1 MRIIFF
7 LGLLVALFF
16 PGTSSARWEGI
27 TSVSAEKASCRTV
40 SQSGD
45 ETVLFFRIEGFEVR
59 DDESGAG
66 QRISSPGCATTL
78 EAGAPELPVLS
89 ASVIVPEGNDMDV
102 EVISTSYR
110 DYPNMEIV
118 PSRGNLY
125 RNQDPSSVALSRGPV
140 YSVDEWYP
148 ASLVGLREPY
158 LLRDFTGQTVVVHP
172 FRYDPVRKMLRLYYA
187 MTVRVRPSGDNK
199 QASRRAP
206 LLTVDQTYASIYAA
220 HFVNYNALNYTPLT
234 DRGSMLIITD
244 SAFRA
249 VLEPFVSWKRQAG
262 QSVEVVDVQ
271 SIVQNPYYIKTF
283 VQDYYL
289 QNGLTFLLL
298 VGDGSQVP
306 PYPSSS
312 GDSDPSYGYI
322 IGNDSYAEV
331 IVGRFSANTAEEVAV
346 QVRKVMEYEK
356 YPLVDSLC
364 YSRATCIASDQGPG
378 DDNEYDFEHARMM
391 RQDLLNYGYTGVD
404 ELYDGSQGVADF
416 SGDPT
421 SQDLV
426 QSINEGRSLLTYT
439 GHGSTTSCGT
449 TGFSLADI
457 PSLTNTGKLPFF
469 WSVACVQGDFAN
481 SNCLAEGLLRA
492 VDSSG
497 APTGAV
503 ATLMSTINQSWDPP
517 MDAQDEMV
525 DLLVE
530 TYPSNIQRTF
540 GGLSVNG
547 CMHMNDQYG
556 SAGAEMT
563 DTWTCFG
570 DPSLQVRTAQPLM
583 LAVTHPAQIDD
594 MTLNITASVSIDSA
608 WVCLTL
614 HDSIVSTALS
624 LGGQV
629 NLLFNHFQD
638 GDTLLLTAT
647 AYNAI
652 PYQGQIPVVAMNT
665 GLVGVSIE
673 TLELFPNPATDRLTI
688 RSASNWQSLRLI
700 DVTGRE
706 VRTLENSGTSRQI
719 SLDVSALTSG
729 FYSVVVMTDAGS
741 LSRQWMKQ

>member
-1 MRIIFF
+1 M
-7 LGLLVALFF
+7 
-16 PGTSSARWEGI
+16 
-27 TSVSAEKASCRTV
+27 
-40 SQSGD
+40 
-45 ETVLFFRIEGFEVR
+45 
-59 DDESGAG
+59 
-66 QRISSPGCATTL
+66 
-78 EAGAPELPVLS
+78 
-89 ASVIVPEGNDMDV
+89 NV
-102 EVISTSYR
+102 EVVSSSYR

-172 FRYDPVRKMLRLYYA
+172 FRYDPVRKTLRVYYA

-289 QNGLTFLLL
+289 QHGLTFLLL

-497 APTGAV
+497 APTGTV

-688 RSASNWQSLRLI
+688 RTASNWQSLRLI